1 MKSKQKELPTAQ
13 EVQSI
18 PNKGQH
24 DISIKLT
31 DKYHPVRRKA
41 FNMKMN
47 FRGKAVINMTMY
59 PKSGN
64 RSYSTVKDN
73 GAVSAYI

>member
-1 MKSKQKELPTAQ
+1 MNWNQSKKNFQQPQ

-18 PNKGQH
+18 SNKGQH

-31 DKYHPVRRKA
+31 DNYHPVRREA

-47 FRGKAVINMTMY
+47 FRGKTVINMTVY
-59 PKSGN
+59 PKSDTG
-64 RSYSTVKDN
+64 SYLTVKAN
-73 GAVSAYI
+73 TAE